1 MCATEHNNQ
10 AQGLWRAA
18 ASQESTNARG
28 SQAPQEDVREQS
40 PQGPAHS
47 KDSGSC
53 SLPSWAPAPGLSPR
67 KTRWEPG
74 SSTSEGGRESTGPQ
88 GDRAAGQLTSECSC
102 QEKWKPN
109 RGDSEDKGT
118 PGSHARE
125 LYPRG
130 TEEAEKSRVC
140 NDNTAKGQDR
150 KRKM

>member
-1 MCATEHNNQ
+1 MRAGASQGRGGERTRSGMLRGPRALAVRENSGDRDRQTVRLGSGVKRAHVCATEHNNQ

-74 SSTSEGGRESTGPQ
+74 SSTSEGGRESTGRQ
-88 GDRAAGQLTSECSC
+88 GGRAADL
-102 QEKWKPN
+102 
-109 RGDSEDKGT
+109 
-118 PGSHARE
+118 
-125 LYPRG
+125 
-130 TEEAEKSRVC
+130 
-140 NDNTAKGQDR
+140 
-150 KRKM
+150 